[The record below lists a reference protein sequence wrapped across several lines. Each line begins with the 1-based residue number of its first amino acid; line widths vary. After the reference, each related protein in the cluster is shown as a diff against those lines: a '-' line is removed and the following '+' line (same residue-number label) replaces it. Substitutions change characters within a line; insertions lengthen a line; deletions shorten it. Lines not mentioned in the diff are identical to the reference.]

1 LATSETRDRP
11 APAAPD
17 RDEVKRGARS
27 PAPCSGTPPY
37 TLIIP
42 AYNEEA
48 RIPLLLSQL
57 AGAEGEVICIC
68 EGDDRTFS
76 LISEFAEANPDVCIR
91 CDRRAGRLGKGGAIL
106 EGMRQARA
114 PLVGYMDADAST
126 SFPQML
132 ELFALLNGADVVIGS
147 RWIEGSVLVRQQ
159 GLGRRFES
167 RVFNM
172 IIRLVFGLPF
182 KDTQCGAKVFKKA
195 AIDAVIGQMVSTGFE
210 FDVELLWRIRNL
222 GFSIREHPITWHD
235 RGDSRVR
242 GGDVLRMLS
251 GLLRLRFAR

>member
-1 LATSETRDRP
+1 LATSETGARP
-11 APAAPD
+11 APAAGD
-17 RDEVKRGARS
+17 RDEIKKTSRS
-27 PAPCSGTPPY
+27 AGPCSGIPPY

-48 RIPLLLSQL
+48 RIPRLLSDL
-57 AGAEGEVICIC
+57 TGAKGEVICIC
-68 EGDDRTFS
+68 EGDDRTS
-76 LISEFAEANPDVCIR
+76 LLISEFARANPDVCIR
-91 CDRRAGRLGKGGAIL
+91 CDRREGRLGKGGAIL

-126 SFPQML
+126 SFSQML
-132 ELFALLNGADVVIGS
+132 TLFEILSGADVVIGS
-147 RWIEGSVLVRQQ
+147 RWLEGSIIVREQ
-159 GLGRRFES
+159 GIGRRFES

-172 IIRLVFGLPF
+172 IIRVMFGLPF

-195 AIDAVIGQMVSTGFE
+195 AIDAVIGQMVSTGFV

-222 GFSIREHPITWHD
+222 GFTIREHPITWHD

-251 GLLRLRFAR
+251 GLFRLRFAR

>member
-1 LATSETRDRP
+1 LATSETDAR
-11 APAAPD
+11 AASAAGD
-17 RDEVKRGARS
+17 QDEADTDVHS
-27 PAPCSGTPPY
+27 PGPCTGIPPY

-48 RIPLLLSQL
+48 RIPRLLSEL
-57 AGAEGEVICIC
+57 AGAKGEVLLIC
-68 EGDDRTFS
+68 EGEDRTPF
-76 LISEFAEANPDVCIR
+76 LISEFARANPGVCIR

>member
-1 LATSETRDRP
+1 MATSETDDRA
-11 APAAPD
+11 APAAGD
-17 RDEVKRGARS
+17 RDETEGDVHFTGPCRGI
-27 PAPCSGTPPY
+27 PPY

-48 RIPLLLSQL
+48 RIPHLLSEL
-57 AGAEGEVICIC
+57 AGAKGEFICIC
-68 EGDDRTFS
+68 EGDDRTPS
-76 LISEFAEANPDVCIR
+76 LISEFARANPEVCIR
-91 CDRRAGRLGKGGAIL
+91 CDRRTSRLGKGGAIL

-126 SFPQML
+126 SFAQML
-132 ELFALLNGADVVIGS
+132 ALYALLNGQDVVIGS

-159 GLGRRFES
+159 GIGRRFES
-167 RVFNM
+167 RVFNL
-172 IIRLVFGLPF
+172 IIRVLFGLPF

-210 FDVELLWRIRNL
+210 FDVELLWRIDNS
-222 GFSIREHPITWHD
+222 GFRIREHPISWHD

-242 GGDVLRMLS
+242 GADVLRMFS